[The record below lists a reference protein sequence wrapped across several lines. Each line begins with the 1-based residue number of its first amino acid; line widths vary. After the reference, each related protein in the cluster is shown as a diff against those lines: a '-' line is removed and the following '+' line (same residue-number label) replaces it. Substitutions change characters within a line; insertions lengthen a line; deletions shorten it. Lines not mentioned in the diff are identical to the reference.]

1 MIEKAWKHFLD
12 REKNSHTTFDPKA
25 AEFDKSLKEKSD
37 KITKRLKALKEEA
50 DKIEEERKKK

>member
-37 KITKRLKALKEEA
+37 KITKRLKEEA